1 MIRKAA
7 DAKAP
12 RKQREKGE
20 KRLRKGDPLEVELTV
35 SFKFGEEPGDTLTP
49 IRERRVPMVDSV
61 FKNRDRIVRA
71 FVRLLV
77 KTGMTSPK
85 VVGQM
90 LPLGHKLGRRS
101 R

>member
-7 DAKAP
+7 GTKTSRKP
-12 RKQREKGE
+12 RE

-35 SFKFGEEPGDTLTP
+35 SFKFGDEPGDKLTP
-49 IRERRVPMVDSV
+49 IRERHVPMVDSV

-90 LPLGHKLGRRS
+90 LPLKPKLGRRS

>member
-7 DAKAP
+7 QSKP
-12 RKQREKGE
+12 SRSP
-20 KRLRKGDPLEVELTV
+20 RLRKGEPLEVELTV
-35 SFKFGEEPGDTLTP
+35 SFKFGEEPGDTVTP

-71 FVRLLV
+71 FVKLLM
-77 KTGMTSPK
+77 KTGLKSPK

-90 LPLGHKLGRRS
+90 LPLGKRRGHRGR
-101 R
+101 